1 MGLKTLVK
9 ADHFVLQED
18 LLHYNRGDILCET
31 ETEEVFRGP
40 QPDSPLIF
48 IPSSRMSVLKP
59 LKFDFDS
66 VFLMSDGSTQTGF
79 SSSCEPGLV
88 YADGSVYFKEGSPFE
103 IHLTTRP
110 FPPRYLVK
118 EIFSA
123 TDIDMSEGDWM
134 YNEYL
139 FLGKDSGGYPRG
151 ITSNYGGEV
160 CRLSKSTLF
169 SKSDTPLKLP
179 KSIVTWGVTK
189 EDLFKIYEEY
199 GHNSFHAFVNHN
211 STLLKQ
217 TMKNIVVQVFGA
229 EVSHKFPGKISLYTN
244 KADKLRERRV
254 ALRAGR
260 AFKLMFPTL
269 TDSEVESVVRDFN
282 HDFPV
287 FNFTLKSSKEA
298 EDFKH
303 AYTHDQS
310 SNQDPSTTSARKSLG
325 NSCMRYGYEDLPC
338 HPSEVYASGDF
349 TIYWTETEDGKIGS
363 RCVVYTNTKDGRPV
377 AGPVYGNTEQAIDII
392 EEEIKKLDGYLFNCG
407 EGGWEG
413 AKIRVVEYN
422 NGYVVPYIDDSDRG
436 CVDQG
441 NGFFKLTG
449 GRADF
454 EACEPEGVVY
464 PNGQYECDACGCSL
478 DEDDY
483 QGGVDGEGCYCS
495 SCWPKRFFVCGING
509 DVCERSEAVTV
520 YVGPRYRGEG
530 PFREARI
537 SDWAFEDGDFY
548 EFEGEYYEDRL
559 ITTETHDG
567 EPVPKHL
574 VGEEYFVCQGGNL
587 IYPNSY
593 KCYLDGEEYS
603 SDWIENL
610 DPDTIEYVE
619 GNTYR
624 TKKEEAA

>member
-1 MGLKTLVK
+1 MNY
-9 ADHFVLQED
+9 FVLQED
-18 LLHYNRGDILCET
+18 VLCYNRGDILCET
-31 ETEEVFRGP
+31 ESKGVFRGP
-40 QPDSPLIF
+40 QPESPPMF
-48 IPSSRMSVLKP
+48 IPDSRMSALKP
-59 LKFDFDS
+59 LKFEFDS
-66 VFLMSDGSTQTGF
+66 VFLMSDGSTQTEF
-79 SSSCEPGLV
+79 YASCEPGLV
-88 YADGSVYFKEGSPFE
+88 FSGSSVYFKEGSPFE

-139 FLGKDSGGYPRG
+139 FLGKDSEGYPRG
-151 ITSNYGGEV
+151 ITSNCGGAV
-160 CRLSKSTLF
+160 CRLSKSNLF
-169 SKSDTPLKLP
+169 SKSDTPFKLP

-189 EDLFKIYEEY
+189 EDLFKLYEGY
-199 GHNSFHAFVNHN
+199 DFNRFYAFVSRNN
-211 STLLKQ
+211 ILNKQ
-217 TMKNIVVQVFGA
+217 NMRDIVVQVFGA

-269 TDSEVESVVRDFN
+269 TDSEVEVVVKDFN
-282 HDFPV
+282 RDFPV

-298 EDFKH
+298 KDFKY

-310 SNQDPSTTSARKSLG
+310 SNQDPSTTCARKSLG
-325 NSCMRYGYEDLPC
+325 NSCMRYGSEDLPC

-377 AGPVYGNTEQAIDII
+377 AGPVYGNTEQAIDMI
-392 EEEIKKLDGYLFNCG
+392 EEEIKKLDGHLFNHCD
-407 EGGWEG
+407 WRG
-413 AKIRVVEYN
+413 AKIRVVEYD
-422 NGYVVPYIDDSDRG
+422 NGFVVPYIDDNARG

-441 NGFFKLTG
+441 DGFFKLTH

-454 EACEPEGVVY
+454 EACEPDGVVY
-464 PNGQYECDACGCSL
+464 PNGRYTCDDCGCSL

-495 SCWPKRFFVCGING
+495 SCWSESFFVCDLYGN
-509 DVCERSEAVTV
+509 VCDRNEAVTV
-520 YVGPRYRGEG
+520 YVGPRYHWQGT
-530 PFREARI
+530 FREVLI
-537 SDWAFEDGDFY
+537 SDWAFENGDFH
-548 EFEGEYYEDRL
+548 EFEGECYEGRL

-574 VGEEYFVCQGGNL
+574 VGEEYFVCQGNDL

-593 KCYLDGEEYS
+593 KRYLDGEEHS

-610 DPDTIEYVE
+610 DPATIEHVE
-619 GNTYR
+619 GDTYR